1 MIFVTFSMLDEL
13 AQISISTLD
22 YLHYFQ
28 GHNNY
33 LYELPEE
40 SRFVVLG
47 VAALSFCFFIFV
59 FPVWVM
65 QIVNMVKAPS
75 KKNRSESK
83 VRDSFASVSELS
95 DTGSMLLKPSSDWNP
110 TSFQNQ
116 TSFLFTRKNTHNE
129 TSCC

>member
-1 MIFVTFSMLDEL
+1 MLDEL
-13 AQISISTLD
+13 AQMSISVLD
-22 YLHYFQ
+22 YLKYFQ
-28 GHNNY
+28 GRNTY

-40 SRFVVLG
+40 SHFIVLG
-47 VAALSFCFFIFV
+47 VAGLSFAFFVFV

-75 KKNRSESK
+75 KIKRSDSK
-83 VRDSFASVSELS
+83 IRDSFTSTSELS

-116 TSFLFTRKNTHNE
+116 TSFLFTKKNTHSE
-129 TSCC
+129 SSCC

>member
-1 MIFVTFSMLDEL
+1 MLDEL
-13 AQISISTLD
+13 TQIAISVLD
-22 YLHYFQ
+22 YLKFLQ
-28 GHNNY
+28 GHNKY

-40 SRFVVLG
+40 SHFVVLG
-47 VAALSFCFFIFV
+47 VASLSFCFFIFV

-65 QIVNMVKAPS
+65 QIVNMVKTPS
-75 KKNRSESK
+75 KRKRSDSK

-116 TSFLFTRKNTHNE
+116 TSFLFTKKNNLSE
-129 TSCC
+129 SSCC